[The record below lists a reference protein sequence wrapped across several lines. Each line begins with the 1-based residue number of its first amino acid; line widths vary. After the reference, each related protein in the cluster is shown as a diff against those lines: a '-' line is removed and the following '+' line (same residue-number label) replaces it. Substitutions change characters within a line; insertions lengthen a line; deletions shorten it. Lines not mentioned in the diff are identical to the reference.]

1 MLGKTSTSA
10 QIYQVGELGSKKEPE
25 KRNNEIEKIV
35 RKNTLWGDVHEEL
48 LSKIVPSVP
57 PPIDEHMCDFTQND
71 TLERSLTSVLY
82 KEELDGEKLID
93 SKEVDEMTLVIEE
106 VEKAMLEDKML
117 KSFEAIAL
125 KQLHECYY
133 SFLRRDG
140 KK

>member
-1 MLGKTSTSA
+1 M
-10 QIYQVGELGSKKEPE
+10 
-25 KRNNEIEKIV
+25 
-35 RKNTLWGDVHEEL
+35 HEEL

-82 KEELDGEKLID
+82 KGELDGEKLID
-93 SKEVDEMTLVIEE
+93 SEEVDEMTLVIKE
-106 VEKAMLEDKML
+106 VEKAMLEDNML

-125 KQLHECYY
+125 KQLHEFHY

-140 KK
+140 KKEQHSPGKDEGKNQYPPPILMSLVEL